1 MPVEN
6 AIHSSDA
13 PEESTYPV
21 HILGDC
27 TNTKCNEDIY
37 TGDYVEYGGQFYCN
51 EYCLGVHLI
60 SEGQAVDMRNGY

>member
-1 MPVEN
+1 MPIEN
-6 AIHSSDA
+6 AIHSSNA
-13 PEESTYPV
+13 TEQSTYPV

-27 TNTKCNEDIY
+27 MNIKCNELIY
-37 TGDYVEYGGQFYCN
+37 TDDYVEYGGQLYCN